1 MAGATASLG
10 DPRRGR
16 HKAGKVAGSAEA
28 SKRRAGQW
36 QGAGASAWGS
46 EERAGG

>member
-1 MAGATASLG
+1 MAGATAILG

-28 SKRRAGQW
+28 GKKRAGQW
-36 QGAGASAWGS
+36 QGARASAWGS
-46 EERAGG
+46 EEGASG